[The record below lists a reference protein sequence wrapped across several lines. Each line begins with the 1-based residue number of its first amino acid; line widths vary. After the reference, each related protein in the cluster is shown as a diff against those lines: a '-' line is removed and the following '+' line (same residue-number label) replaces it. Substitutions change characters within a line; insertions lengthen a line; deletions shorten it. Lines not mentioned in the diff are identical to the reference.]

1 MGLGVSCCP
10 AAAAGC
16 GGLNEGIGGGVSRAA
31 TPPVRRPIV
40 FTHSHSL
47 IPMFDKLETLDDLFE
62 MQLKDLYSAESQ
74 LLKALPLMAEKA
86 KDGRLRAGFSKHL
99 HETEKQLQRL
109 ETIAEALDL
118 DLDGHTCKAMAG
130 LIAEGQETMS
140 ERATAEVMDAALIA
154 AAQRI
159 EHYEISG
166 YGTAAHFAERLGHDE
181 VAELLR
187 QTLAEEQHTD
197 TKLNDLAKN
206 YLNQKAL

>member
-1 MGLGVSCCP
+1 
-10 AAAAGC
+10 
-16 GGLNEGIGGGVSRAA
+16 
-31 TPPVRRPIV
+31 
-40 FTHSHSL
+40 
-47 IPMFDKLETLDDLFE
+47 MFDKLETLDDLFE

-74 LLKALPLMAEKA
+74 LVEALPLMAERA
-86 KDGRLRAGFSKHL
+86 KDGRLRAGFTKHL

-109 ETIAEALDL
+109 EKISEALDL
-118 DLDGHTCKAMAG
+118 DLDGHTCQAMKG

-140 ERATAEVMDAALIA
+140 ERATEEVMDAALIA

-181 VAELLR
+181 AADLLR
-187 QTLAEEQHTD
+187 QTLDEEQLTD

-206 YLNQKAL
+206 YINQKAV